1 MKNSYGEHLDFIL
14 LAQSGNK
21 EEQPIF
27 ERNIS
32 LRTNQMAYNQAKV
45 L

>member
-1 MKNSYGEHLDFIL
+1 MKKSYGEHLDFIL
-14 LAQSGNK
+14 LAQTVKK

-27 ERNIS
+27 ERNIR
-32 LRTNQMAYNQAKV
+32 LRTNQMADNQAKV